1 MNFSESSC
9 LTLCACFFPK
19 ENTRLYPPLKEA
31 LVTQGFFLCI
41 GISGSLRFYFVILSK
56 AEGSSADWMRSLHC
70 GRDDRVTTAGMAPE
84 LVILSE
90 AEGSSANWMRSLHCG
105 RDDRDC
111 AVAMTGIVQ
120 SGWHP
125 SLSS

>member
-1 MNFSESSC
+1 VNFSESSC

-41 GISGSLRFYFVILSK
+41 GISGSLRFYFVILSE

-70 GRDDRVTTAGMAPE
+70 GRDDRV
-84 LVILSE
+84 V
-90 AEGSSANWMRSLHCG
+90 RSGWQGLCG
-105 RDDRDC
+105 RDGTRACHPERSRRISCRLDEVPPLR
-111 AVAMTGIVQ
+111 
-120 SGWHP
+120 SGWQR
-125 SLSS
+125 LCGRD